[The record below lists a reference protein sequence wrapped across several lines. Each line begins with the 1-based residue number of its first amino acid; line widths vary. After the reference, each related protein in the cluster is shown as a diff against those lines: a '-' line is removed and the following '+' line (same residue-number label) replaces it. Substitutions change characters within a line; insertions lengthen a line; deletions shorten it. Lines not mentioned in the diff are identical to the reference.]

1 MDQQELSRCC
11 AIPPERLAEYR
22 RVCGGACDVPRL
34 SLVLS
39 LRELD
44 FSPEEAAAYLDAPPA
59 ERLRRLE
66 TRREALL
73 TEIHRREEQLCR
85 LDCLRHAL
93 RQGR

>member
-22 RVCGGACDVPRL
+22 RFCGGDCDVPRL
-34 SLVLS
+34 SLFLS
-39 LRELD
+39 LRDLD

-66 TRREALL
+66 ARREALL
-73 TEIHRREEQLCR
+73 AEVHHREDQLCR

>member
-11 AIPPERLAEYR
+11 AIPPERLAESR
-22 RVCGGACDVPRL
+22 RVCGGGGDVPRL
-34 SLVLS
+34 SLFLS
-39 LRELD
+39 LRDLD
-44 FSPEEAAAYLDAPPA
+44 FSPEEAAAYLDAPPS

>member
-1 MDQQELSRCC
+1 MDQGELCRCC

-22 RVCGGACDVPRL
+22 RLRSGDCDVQRL
-34 SLVLS
+34 SLFLS
-39 LRELD
+39 LRDLD
-44 FSPEEAAAYLDAPPA
+44 FSPEEAAYLEAPPA

-66 TRREALL
+66 ARREALL
-73 TEIHRREEQLCR
+73 AEVHHREDQLCR

>member
-1 MDQQELSRCC
+1 MDQGELNRCC

-22 RVCGGACDVPRL
+22 RFRGGDCDVQRL
-34 SLVLS
+34 SLFLS
-39 LRELD
+39 LRDLD
-44 FSPEEAAAYLDAPPA
+44 FSPEEAAAYLEALPA

-66 TRREALL
+66 ARREALL
-73 TEIHRREEQLCR
+73 AEVHHREDQLCR

>member
-22 RVCGGACDVPRL
+22 RLRGGDCDVPRL
-34 SLVLS
+34 SLFLS
-39 LRELD
+39 LRDLD
-44 FSPEEAAAYLDAPPA
+44 FSPEEAAAYLDASPA